1 MFEFERLH
9 PAGILVSTL
18 RTLKGI
24 LLPFLLLLASGRGEG
39 AGYQLLYSILPVAI
53 SIGVGIFRWRSFSY
67 GIAEGELRIY
77 QGVLL
82 KKSRYIRLDKI
93 QSLDITQGVI
103 QRLFKVVSVKIE
115 TAGGTKGGE
124 PEAVL
129 EAITSRKAEALGQII
144 KEGRQAVLP
153 PRGEHPERK
162 TYSPAN
168 RDLWIFAATSGRVG
182 VIFSGAAAVLLQFQE
197 VIPYR
202 RVLLG
207 IEDYAASGSAAIVLL
222 LLAAFLL
229 AYGAA
234 IINILLKLAN
244 FSVERTSS
252 DLIVSSGLIE
262 TRQVTI
268 PFKKIQAIRI
278 SENPFRQPLGYVSV
292 SLYYAGG
299 TKGRG
304 HSKTILLPLI
314 KREKLEGIFGSLL
327 PEYSLPGSLHG
338 AANRSKYRFIGRP
351 VLICLPVA
359 AVISILFPGWGY
371 ASFSLV
377 AAAVLFGRSCFRDA
391 GWHMADNLLMLR
403 NRGISRNTYLIHKE
417 KIQSL
422 QISASPLQR
431 AGGLRTITAVIISGT
446 GAASGK
452 VRDLENKDA
461 QSIMNWFTH

>member
-1 MFEFERLH
+1 MSKFERLH

-18 RTLKGI
+18 RTLKGM
-24 LLPFLLLLASGRGEG
+24 LLPFLLLIVSGRGEG
-39 AGYQLLYSILPVAI
+39 AGYQLLFSILPVVI
-53 SIGVGIFRWRSFSY
+53 SIAVGIFRWRSFSY
-67 GIAEGELRIY
+67 GITDGELRIY

-103 QRLFKVVSVKIE
+103 QRLFKVVSIKIE

-129 EAITSRKAEALGQII
+129 EAITSRKAEVLGLII
-144 KEGRQAVLP
+144 SGGRQAALP
-153 PRGEHPERK
+153 PPEGKPENR
-162 TYSPAN
+162 TYSPAHL
-168 RDLWIFAATSGRVG
+168 DLWIFAATSGRVG

-197 VIPYR
+197 VIPYK

-207 IEDYAASGSAAIVLL
+207 IEDYAASGSAAIALL

-268 PFKKIQAIRI
+268 PFKKIQAILI

-304 HSKTILLPLI
+304 NSKTILLPLI
-314 KREKLEGIFGSLL
+314 KKEKLEVIFGSLL
-327 PEYSLPGSLHG
+327 PEYPLPGSLHG
-338 AANRSKYRFIGRP
+338 AADRSKFRFIGRP
-351 VLICLPVA
+351 VLICLPA
-359 AVISILFPGWGY
+359 AAALSFLFPGWGY
-371 ASFSLV
+371 ASFLLV
-377 AAAVLFGRSCFRDA
+377 AAAVLFGGICFRDA
-391 GWHMADNLLMLR
+391 GWYMADKLLMLR
-403 NRGISRNTYLIHKE
+403 NRGISRKTYLIYKG

-422 QISASPLQR
+422 QVSASPLQR
-431 AGGLRTITAVIISGT
+431 AGGLLTITAVIISGT

-452 VRDLENKDA
+452 VRDLEKKDA
-461 QSIMNWFTH
+461 QSIMNWFTY